1 MSIWT
6 FRQAVV
12 GSENIGNMTS
22 EDWQRIAA
30 DYESVRSSG
39 GSLDA
44 LIEWPAQQRM
54 IGGVEGLSILDLGCG
69 SGAKA
74 VWLAQQGA
82 RVVGLDIVDA
92 FAEIPHDVDVKLRVG
107 DLNDIRATIGDE
119 RFDVVTVL
127 QAIGYAT
134 DEAALL
140 RDVFEAVVPGGHLV
154 VARSHPI
161 RFAVERSEAEHI
173 PLAVAYRASSPFTY
187 PATWGTGTVTHRT
200 FTFRETLQP
209 ALNAGFLLDEIDE
222 PSPTRQLRE
231 ISPER
236 AAWMDSHVGIIIYRF
251 RKPLDGR

>member
-1 MSIWT
+1 MKSSRT
-6 FRQAVV
+6 AGVAV
-12 GSENIGNMTS
+12 
-22 EDWQRIAA
+22 AA
-30 DYESVRSSG
+30 ISMLILAGCASSG
-39 GSLDA
+39 EEPTDNGT
-44 LIEWPAQQRM
+44 EPAA
-54 IGGVEGLSILDLGCG
+54 ELS
-69 SGAKA
+69 SEAQAAK
-74 VWLAQQGA
+74 
-82 RVVGLDIVDA
+82 DIVDA
-92 FAEIPHDVDVKLRVG
+92 ASVSVEEFTAPGPV
-107 DLNDIRATIGDE
+107 
-119 RFDVVTVL
+119 FDGT
-127 QAIGYAT
+127 
-134 DEAALL
+134 
-140 RDVFEAVVPGGHLV
+140 GGHLV

-222 PSPTRQLRE
+222 PLPTRQLRE